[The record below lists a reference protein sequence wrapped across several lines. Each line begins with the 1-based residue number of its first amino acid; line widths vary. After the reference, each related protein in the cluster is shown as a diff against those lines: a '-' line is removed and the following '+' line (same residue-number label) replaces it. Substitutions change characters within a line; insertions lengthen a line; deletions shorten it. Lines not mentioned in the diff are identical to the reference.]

1 MKQNHLIQR
10 VAAFTA
16 TALIASSTLGAAAL
30 PAGAA
35 STPKPGGSIVYAIS
49 GKTTQFCIPRA
60 QMGVSGIMVTQSMYD
75 TLTVPNDKGKFIPYL
90 AKSVTP
96 NATFDK
102 WTIGLRSGAKFHD
115 GTPIDAASIK
125 QNIDAWRKGLLLQFT
140 FSPVSEVTVTDPLT
154 VVVSIKQPWAA
165 FPAYLFSAGRTGIV
179 APAQLNDT
187 KNCETNLIGSGPF
200 KLDRFDPST
209 GDVVVKRNPN
219 YWRKGYPLLNKI
231 TFKVQGNSIQRLN
244 GLQGGQFDVIH
255 IPSGKSGKTAKTFA
269 NVNVVQSA
277 KGYRDINNVL
287 FNTQR
292 PPFDDPTAREALAR
306 GIDRNILNV
315 LANQGL
321 GDVANQ
327 VVDSKVM
334 GASKNSGFP
343 KFDIKKAKQLVASY
357 KAKHGGEFKF
367 DLQTTFDTGVQ
378 DVAAEIKRQARKLG
392 ITVNLPS
399 PIDEAQI
406 VNSALAGKTDA
417 FLWRNY
423 PGSDPDTLYVWFHS
437 GSIVNFGHIND
448 PVIDTALEQGRI
460 ETDPAKRTAIYTK
473 LFKHM
478 SSTTPALWFG
488 YSDWYIAS
496 KSNIKGIIGPNLPDA
511 NGKPGKEKPSQV
523 VAGFH
528 QLLGISKG

>member
-1 MKQNHLIQR
+1 
-10 VAAFTA
+10 
-16 TALIASSTLGAAAL
+16 
-30 PAGAA
+30 
-35 STPKPGGSIVYAIS
+35 
-49 GKTTQFCIPRA
+49 
-60 QMGVSGIMVTQSMYD
+60 
-75 TLTVPNDKGKFIPYL
+75 
-90 AKSVTP
+90 
-96 NATFDK
+96 
-102 WTIGLRSGAKFHD
+102 
-115 GTPIDAASIK
+115 
-125 QNIDAWRKGLLLQFT
+125 LLLAFT
-140 FSPVSEVTVTDPLT
+140 FSPVSEVTVVDPLT
-154 VVVSIKQPWAA
+154 VVVTIKQPWAA

-187 KNCETNLIGSGPF
+187 EDCETNLIGSGPF
-200 KLDRFDPST
+200 KLQSFDPST
-209 GDVVVKRNPN
+209 GEVVVKRNPN

-244 GLQGGQFDVIH
+244 GIQGGQFDVIH
-255 IPSGKSGKTAKTFA
+255 IPSGKSGKAAKSFA
-269 NVNVVQSA
+269 NVNVIKSA
-277 KGYRDINNVL
+277 KGFRDINNVL
-287 FNTQR
+287 FNTAR

-343 KFDIKKAKQLVASY
+343 KFDIKKAKQLVSAY
-357 KAKHGGEFKF
+357 KAKNGGEFKF

-392 ITVNLPS
+392 ITVNLPA

-437 GSIVNFGHIND
+437 GSIVNFGNLED
-448 PVIDTALEQGRI
+448 PVIDAGFEQGRV

-473 LFKHM
+473 LFRHM
-478 SSTTPALWFG
+478 SSTTSALWFG

-496 KSNIKGIIGPNLPDA
+496 RSNIKGIIGPNLPNA
-511 NGKPGKEKPSQV
+511 SGKPGKEKPSQV